1 MNFLLII
8 VMIISSYLDIK
19 SYIVYTPLNITILL
33 LAFFKHVFYKENLI
47 NIIFGLI
54 VIPLIL
60 IILNYIKK
68 DSIGDGDIEYLSALG
83 FYFGY
88 KMEVYAFFIGIFMI
102 FIYSILIKKDK
113 YPLIP
118 FISIGFIAI
127 LLI

>member
-1 MNFLLII
+1 
-8 VMIISSYLDIK
+8 MIISSYLDIK

-33 LAFFKHVFYKENLI
+33 LAFFKHVFYKENLV
-47 NIIFGLI
+47 NILFGLI

-88 KMEVYAFFIGIFMI
+88 KLEVYAFFIGIFMI